1 MISLQYHDSMANK
14 LKLIFKSDKISEFI
28 DRLEDLTKIEDTI
41 KLKIDSQ
48 NILMYSILGG
58 NVMLAFKNFLLNTE
72 DFFKNDDFDFT
83 IDVIIANA
91 KKFVKNLNFL
101 TSSDKVTI
109 EFSYKE
115 SPDDESIMNA
125 RSIQVVG
132 GKLKVN
138 WLAGEH
144 YELRDINKTS
154 LKNNLDIKKRKWSFR
169 ISQSDFSDV
178 KKLSNINSDRIINIT
193 IDSGRVVFSEK
204 AAWELEIDSI
214 EDDKNSNLMLNK
226 RFLGCINDTKDV
238 EFSIFDNFMLVQEE
252 RSNLML
258 SFEQDFSD
266 D

>member
-1 MISLQYHDSMANK
+1 MANK
-14 LKLIFKSDKISEFI
+14 IKFQIKPDKISQFI
-28 DRLEDLTKIEDTI
+28 ETLEELTRIEDTI
-41 KLKIDSQ
+41 KLKIDSE

-58 NVMLAFKNFLLNTE
+58 NVMLAFKNYLLKTSDYFVGN
-72 DFFKNDDFDFT
+72 DFDFT

-101 TSSDKVTI
+101 MSSDKITI

-115 SPDDESIMNA
+115 SPDDDEIMHT

-132 GKLKVN
+132 GKFKVN

-144 YELRDINKTS
+144 YQLRDINKVS
-154 LKNNLDIKKRKWSFR
+154 LKNNLNIKNRKWSFK

-178 KKLSNINSDRIINIT
+178 KKLSNINSDRIINIS
-193 IDSGRVVFSEK
+193 IDSGKVLFFEK

-214 EDDKNSNLMLNK
+214 EDDRNSSLLLNK
-226 RFLGCINDTKDV
+226 KFLNCISGEKDV
-238 EFSIFDNFMLVQEE
+238 EFSIFDNFMLIQETN
-252 RSNLML
+252 SSLML